1 MAEASIACQYF
12 HHLAE
17 HQVAVCKECQYAVWP
32 DQIEGHLQEQHKI
45 KQKDATKVGTEVRSW
60 AGVIQYPSEF
70 VAASNNQSF
79 RVIET
84 LSFRRMIKAANA
96 PAKSAL

>member
-17 HQVAVCKECQYAVWP
+17 YQVAVCKECQYTVWP
-32 DQIEGHLQEQHKI
+32 NQIEGHLQEQHKI
-45 KQKDATKVGTEVRSW
+45 KQKDATKVGTEVRGW

-84 LSFRRMIKAANA
+84 LSFWRMIRAANA
-96 PAKSAL
+96 SAESVL